1 MNTNIRNLDKID
13 KFLDKYKLL
22 KLKLKEIENLS
33 YSIKEIEFFLK
44 KNLLTKKL
52 QAQMVS
58 LLNCINTERR
68 HNIHTT

>member
-33 YSIKEIEFFLK
+33 YSIKEIEFFFK
-44 KNLLTKKL
+44 KKPTHKETLGPNGFTIELYQYWKK
-52 QAQMVS
+52 
-58 LLNCINTERR
+58 T
-68 HNIHTT
+68 

>member
-33 YSIKEIEFFLK
+33 YSIKEIEFFFK
-44 KNLLTKKL
+44 KKTYSQRNSRPKWF
-52 QAQMVS
+52 
-58 LLNCINTERR
+58 
-68 HNIHTT
+68 HY